1 MARANPSMPALG
13 CRDPWHQVMT
23 RDHRQ
28 VNNPLRLVCLPKP
41 SPIWNIGPGR
51 PPTVTTMNT
60 ALVDISN
67 PRMSEFR

>member
-1 MARANPSMPALG
+1 
-13 CRDPWHQVMT
+13 MT

-28 VNNPLRLVCLPKP
+28 LNNPLRLVCLPKP

-60 ALVDISN
+60 ALVDISD